1 MNEIKREEKERE
13 EEDIEKDEKDE
24 KDEKEEEEE
33 TKEETKEDEESI
45 CYSSPEPLHFI
56 SKPVEIQFDMP
67 VHAQIFMPQQIADL
81 IIQEPL
87 LDVTRA
93 ATGAVIYDGL
103 IHKQQCGGCIMS

>member
-1 MNEIKREEKERE
+1 MNEIKRE
-13 EEDIEKDEKDE
+13 EEDIEKDEKEE
-24 KDEKEEEEE
+24 KKEKEETKEYE
-33 TKEETKEDEESI
+33 TKEETKEEESI

-56 SKPVEIQFDMP
+56 SKPNEVQVDMP

-103 IHKQQCGGCIMS
+103 IHKQQCGCIMS